1 MCEQLYLTDDR
12 LLFDKIRGGNAK
24 AFEYAFRKFSPRLEA
39 FAQKYTNDTN
49 EAEDIVQDVFL
60 KLWERRELL
69 DNISLTSFLFMM
81 VRNSCLN
88 YLKHRQIADTVQ
100 QRIPDTE
107 TAERLYAADFVP
119 DPSSLLIQ
127 KELSDSIDQI
137 MEELPPKC
145 KEAFVLSRLNGL
157 KNREIAEHMAITEKV
172 MENKRFEHII
182 TRYLKGKATPEEEA
196 ELLQAIH
203 ASKEWE
209 AAFRKRTAEWNPLEE
224 TEADPET
231 DRKWNRIASII
242 TPSESQSQTE
252 EAPVISLVSTS
263 SRRIWFSIAAVVL
276 LLLVSGVT
284 VYFLNQGGKAGTG
297 NAEWQTIIAAQEDR
311 SILLPDGSSVYLRE
325 NSELS
330 YPEVFASSVR
340 EVKIKG
346 EAFFEVTPNSEQPFI
361 VDASGLSV
369 KVLGTSFSVQTSDQ
383 GNEISVILVEG
394 KVSLNNAHEK
404 ELVQLHPNQKADYF
418 VNDEHY
424 TVTEVDSE
432 RLTSWRKGIIF
443 YDNAS
448 LDEIVRLIEQTYK
461 VSLMYTRPEN
471 DDQRFSGAFLKTQ
484 KLETVLQ
491 QTNKLTGTNLIL
503 IQ

>member
-1 MCEQLYLTDDR
+1 MPQRNGRPLSGSEPPNGILWKR
-12 LLFDKIRGGNAK
+12 LKPI
-24 AFEYAFRKFSPRLEA
+24 
-39 FAQKYTNDTN
+39 
-49 EAEDIVQDVFL
+49 
-60 KLWERRELL
+60 
-69 DNISLTSFLFMM
+69 
-81 VRNSCLN
+81 
-88 YLKHRQIADTVQ
+88 
-100 QRIPDTE
+100 
-107 TAERLYAADFVP
+107 
-119 DPSSLLIQ
+119 
-127 KELSDSIDQI
+127 
-137 MEELPPKC
+137 
-145 KEAFVLSRLNGL
+145 
-157 KNREIAEHMAITEKV
+157 
-172 MENKRFEHII
+172 
-182 TRYLKGKATPEEEA
+182 
-196 ELLQAIH
+196 
-203 ASKEWE
+203 
-209 AAFRKRTAEWNPLEE
+209 RKRTGNG
-224 TEADPET
+224 
-231 DRKWNRIASII
+231 IG
-242 TPSESQSQTE
+242 
-252 EAPVISLVSTS
+252 SLRS
-263 SRRIWFSIAAVVL
+263 SRPRNLNRKPKRHRLFLWSQL
-276 LLLVSGVT
+276 LPEEVSGVT

-297 NAEWQTIIAAQEDR
+297 NAEWQTIIAEQEDR

-340 EVKIKG
+340 EVKIRG

>member
-1 MCEQLYLTDDR
+1 
-12 LLFDKIRGGNAK
+12 
-24 AFEYAFRKFSPRLEA
+24 
-39 FAQKYTNDTN
+39 
-49 EAEDIVQDVFL
+49 
-60 KLWERRELL
+60 
-69 DNISLTSFLFMM
+69 
-81 VRNSCLN
+81 
-88 YLKHRQIADTVQ
+88 
-100 QRIPDTE
+100 
-107 TAERLYAADFVP
+107 
-119 DPSSLLIQ
+119 
-127 KELSDSIDQI
+127 
-137 MEELPPKC
+137 
-145 KEAFVLSRLNGL
+145 
-157 KNREIAEHMAITEKV
+157 

-209 AAFRKRTAEWNPLEE
+209 AAFRKRTAEWHPLEE

-346 EAFFEVTPNSEQPFI
+346 LV
-361 VDASGLSV
+361 
-369 KVLGTSFSVQTSDQ
+369 TSFSV
-383 GNEISVILVEG
+383 
-394 KVSLNNAHEK
+394 
-404 ELVQLHPNQKADYF
+404 
-418 VNDEHY
+418 
-424 TVTEVDSE
+424 
-432 RLTSWRKGIIF
+432 
-443 YDNAS
+443 
-448 LDEIVRLIEQTYK
+448 
-461 VSLMYTRPEN
+461 
-471 DDQRFSGAFLKTQ
+471 
-484 KLETVLQ
+484 
-491 QTNKLTGTNLIL
+491 
-503 IQ
+503 

>member
-1 MCEQLYLTDDR
+1 
-12 LLFDKIRGGNAK
+12 
-24 AFEYAFRKFSPRLEA
+24 
-39 FAQKYTNDTN
+39 
-49 EAEDIVQDVFL
+49 
-60 KLWERRELL
+60 
-69 DNISLTSFLFMM
+69 
-81 VRNSCLN
+81 
-88 YLKHRQIADTVQ
+88 
-100 QRIPDTE
+100 
-107 TAERLYAADFVP
+107 
-119 DPSSLLIQ
+119 
-127 KELSDSIDQI
+127 
-137 MEELPPKC
+137 
-145 KEAFVLSRLNGL
+145 
-157 KNREIAEHMAITEKV
+157 

-383 GNEISVILVEG
+383 GNEISEILVEG
-394 KVSLNNAHEK
+394 TASLNNAHEK
-404 ELVQLHPNQKADYF
+404 ELVQWHPNQTIEKRLLCAAEADLTIVLY
-418 VNDEHY
+418 NPASHGRPEHLHRACGILLR
-424 TVTEVDSE
+424 VLPED
-432 RLTSWRKGIIF
+432 RLCG
-443 YDNAS
+443 
-448 LDEIVRLIEQTYK
+448 IVRCIGREGESRRVLTLGE
-461 VSLMYTRPEN
+461 
-471 DDQRFSGAFLKTQ
+471 LKTAQ
-484 KLETVLQ
+484 ADMFCTVFIGNAAAQ
-491 QTNKLTGTNLIL
+491 AVGGNFITPRGYRDV
-503 IQ
+503 

>member
-1 MCEQLYLTDDR
+1 
-12 LLFDKIRGGNAK
+12 
-24 AFEYAFRKFSPRLEA
+24 
-39 FAQKYTNDTN
+39 
-49 EAEDIVQDVFL
+49 
-60 KLWERRELL
+60 
-69 DNISLTSFLFMM
+69 
-81 VRNSCLN
+81 
-88 YLKHRQIADTVQ
+88 
-100 QRIPDTE
+100 
-107 TAERLYAADFVP
+107 
-119 DPSSLLIQ
+119 
-127 KELSDSIDQI
+127 
-137 MEELPPKC
+137 
-145 KEAFVLSRLNGL
+145 
-157 KNREIAEHMAITEKV
+157 

-361 VDASGLSV
+361 VDGQGTGNLFQRTDLRSRKRDLRD
-369 KVLGTSFSVQTSDQ
+369 LG
-383 GNEISVILVEG
+383 
-394 KVSLNNAHEK
+394 
-404 ELVQLHPNQKADYF
+404 
-418 VNDEHY
+418 
-424 TVTEVDSE
+424 
-432 RLTSWRKGIIF
+432 RRKG
-443 YDNAS
+443 
-448 LDEIVRLIEQTYK
+448 E
-461 VSLMYTRPEN
+461 PE
-471 DDQRFSGAFLKTQ
+471 
-484 KLETVLQ
+484 
-491 QTNKLTGTNLIL
+491 
-503 IQ
+503 

>member
-1 MCEQLYLTDDR
+1 
-12 LLFDKIRGGNAK
+12 
-24 AFEYAFRKFSPRLEA
+24 
-39 FAQKYTNDTN
+39 
-49 EAEDIVQDVFL
+49 
-60 KLWERRELL
+60 
-69 DNISLTSFLFMM
+69 
-81 VRNSCLN
+81 
-88 YLKHRQIADTVQ
+88 
-100 QRIPDTE
+100 
-107 TAERLYAADFVP
+107 
-119 DPSSLLIQ
+119 
-127 KELSDSIDQI
+127 
-137 MEELPPKC
+137 
-145 KEAFVLSRLNGL
+145 
-157 KNREIAEHMAITEKV
+157 

-330 YPEVFASSVR
+330 YPEDGSVLT
-340 EVKIKG
+340 
-346 EAFFEVTPNSEQPFI
+346 AQ
-361 VDASGLSV
+361 
-369 KVLGTSFSVQTSDQ
+369 
-383 GNEISVILVEG
+383 
-394 KVSLNNAHEK
+394 
-404 ELVQLHPNQKADYF
+404 EL
-418 VNDEHY
+418 
-424 TVTEVDSE
+424 
-432 RLTSWRKGIIF
+432 
-443 YDNAS
+443 
-448 LDEIVRLIEQTYK
+448 LDEWGREFLAEKRRRTD
-461 VSLMYTRPEN
+461 LN
-471 DDQRFSGAFLKTQ
+471 RFGLFTTGIWWDKQPSDSYRRFYPIPARAISANPLLKRS
-484 KLETVLQ
+484 E
-491 QTNKLTGTNLIL
+491 GYIY
-503 IQ
+503 

>member
-1 MCEQLYLTDDR
+1 MPQRNGRPLSGSEPPNGILWKR
-12 LLFDKIRGGNAK
+12 LKPI
-24 AFEYAFRKFSPRLEA
+24 
-39 FAQKYTNDTN
+39 
-49 EAEDIVQDVFL
+49 
-60 KLWERRELL
+60 
-69 DNISLTSFLFMM
+69 
-81 VRNSCLN
+81 
-88 YLKHRQIADTVQ
+88 
-100 QRIPDTE
+100 
-107 TAERLYAADFVP
+107 
-119 DPSSLLIQ
+119 
-127 KELSDSIDQI
+127 
-137 MEELPPKC
+137 
-145 KEAFVLSRLNGL
+145 
-157 KNREIAEHMAITEKV
+157 
-172 MENKRFEHII
+172 
-182 TRYLKGKATPEEEA
+182 
-196 ELLQAIH
+196 
-203 ASKEWE
+203 
-209 AAFRKRTAEWNPLEE
+209 RKRTGNG
-224 TEADPET
+224 
-231 DRKWNRIASII
+231 IG
-242 TPSESQSQTE
+242 
-252 EAPVISLVSTS
+252 SLRS
-263 SRRIWFSIAAVVL
+263 SRPRN
-276 LLLVSGVT
+276 
-284 VYFLNQGGKAGTG
+284 LNRKPKRHRLFPWSQ
-297 NAEWQTIIAAQEDR
+297 
-311 SILLPDGSSVYLRE
+311 PDGSSVYLRE

-461 VSLMYTRPEN
+461 VSLIYTRPEN

>member
-1 MCEQLYLTDDR
+1 MEKQNNILEKY
-12 LLFDKIRGGNAK
+12 IRG
-24 AFEYAFRKFSPRLEA
+24 S
-39 FAQKYTNDTN
+39 
-49 EAEDIVQDVFL
+49 
-60 KLWERRELL
+60 
-69 DNISLTSFLFMM
+69 IS
-81 VRNSCLN
+81 
-88 YLKHRQIADTVQ
+88 
-100 QRIPDTE
+100 
-107 TAERLYAADFVP
+107 
-119 DPSSLLIQ
+119 
-127 KELSDSIDQI
+127 
-137 MEELPPKC
+137 
-145 KEAFVLSRLNGL
+145 
-157 KNREIAEHMAITEKV
+157 
-172 MENKRFEHII
+172 
-182 TRYLKGKATPEEEA
+182 EEEYN
-196 ELLQAIH
+196 ELQQQIQNDSDNSVGDMLNECWQKDLNIH
-203 ASKEWE
+203 VMPRAAKERTRRLVNEKIKKDMRRVWFKRASTI
-209 AAFRKRTAEWNPLEE
+209 A
-224 TEADPET
+224 
-231 DRKWNRIASII
+231 ASILV
-242 TPSESQSQTE
+242 
-252 EAPVISLVSTS
+252 PVLIIS
-263 SRRIWFSIAAVVL
+263 
-276 LLLVSGVT
+276 T
-284 VYFLNQGGKAGTG
+284 VYFYKEMDHYKQIPNIVSVNKGQRAGIT
-297 NAEWQTIIAAQEDR
+297 
-311 SILLPDGSSVYLRE
+311 LPDGTIVHLNSESKLTYTPDFNGKLRE
-325 NSELS
+325 VVLE
-330 YPEVFASSVR
+330 
-340 EVKIKG
+340 G

-461 VSLMYTRPEN
+461 VSLIYTRPEN

>member
-1 MCEQLYLTDDR
+1 MEKQNNILEKY
-12 LLFDKIRGGNAK
+12 IRGSISEE
-24 AFEYAFRKFSPRLEA
+24 EYNEL
-39 FAQKYTNDTN
+39 QQQIQND
-49 EAEDIVQDVFL
+49 
-60 KLWERRELL
+60 
-69 DNISLTSFLFMM
+69 
-81 VRNSCLN
+81 
-88 YLKHRQIADTVQ
+88 
-100 QRIPDTE
+100 
-107 TAERLYAADFVP
+107 
-119 DPSSLLIQ
+119 
-127 KELSDSIDQI
+127 SDSSVGDMLNECWQKDLNIHV
-137 MEELPPKC
+137 MPRAA
-145 KEAFVLSRLNGL
+145 KERTRRLVN
-157 KNREIAEHMAITEKV
+157 EKIKKD
-172 MENKRFEHII
+172 M
-182 TRYLKGKATPEEEA
+182 
-196 ELLQAIH
+196 
-203 ASKEWE
+203 
-209 AAFRKRTAEWNPLEE
+209 
-224 TEADPET
+224 
-231 DRKWNRIASII
+231 
-242 TPSESQSQTE
+242 
-252 EAPVISLVSTS
+252 
-263 SRRIWFSIAAVVL
+263 RRIWFKRASTIAASILIPVL
-276 LLLVSGVT
+276 IIST
-284 VYFLNQGGKAGTG
+284 VYFYKEMDHYKQIPNIVSVNKGQRAGIT
-297 NAEWQTIIAAQEDR
+297 
-311 SILLPDGSSVYLRE
+311 LPDGTIVHLNSESKLTYTPDFNGKLRE
-325 NSELS
+325 VVLE
-330 YPEVFASSVR
+330 
-340 EVKIKG
+340 G

>member
-1 MCEQLYLTDDR
+1 MESDRFDHHALGISIANRRGTGYFLGLNFFPKNMVLDSSGGLTIACIRSYR
-12 LLFDKIRGGNAK
+12 LF
-24 AFEYAFRKFSPRLEA
+24 LE
-39 FAQKYTNDTN
+39 
-49 EAEDIVQDVFL
+49 
-60 KLWERRELL
+60 
-69 DNISLTSFLFMM
+69 
-81 VRNSCLN
+81 
-88 YLKHRQIADTVQ
+88 
-100 QRIPDTE
+100 
-107 TAERLYAADFVP
+107 
-119 DPSSLLIQ
+119 
-127 KELSDSIDQI
+127 
-137 MEELPPKC
+137 
-145 KEAFVLSRLNGL
+145 
-157 KNREIAEHMAITEKV
+157 
-172 MENKRFEHII
+172 
-182 TRYLKGKATPEEEA
+182 
-196 ELLQAIH
+196 
-203 ASKEWE
+203 
-209 AAFRKRTAEWNPLEE
+209 
-224 TEADPET
+224 
-231 DRKWNRIASII
+231 
-242 TPSESQSQTE
+242 
-252 EAPVISLVSTS
+252 
-263 SRRIWFSIAAVVL
+263 SRRK
-276 LLLVSGVT
+276 SGNRKCRMANDYSCARGSFDPFT
-284 VYFLNQGGKAGTG
+284 H
-297 NAEWQTIIAAQEDR
+297 
-311 SILLPDGSSVYLRE
+311 GSSVYLRE

-340 EVKIKG
+340 EVKIRG

>member
-1 MCEQLYLTDDR
+1 
-12 LLFDKIRGGNAK
+12 
-24 AFEYAFRKFSPRLEA
+24 
-39 FAQKYTNDTN
+39 
-49 EAEDIVQDVFL
+49 
-60 KLWERRELL
+60 
-69 DNISLTSFLFMM
+69 
-81 VRNSCLN
+81 
-88 YLKHRQIADTVQ
+88 
-100 QRIPDTE
+100 
-107 TAERLYAADFVP
+107 
-119 DPSSLLIQ
+119 
-127 KELSDSIDQI
+127 
-137 MEELPPKC
+137 
-145 KEAFVLSRLNGL
+145 
-157 KNREIAEHMAITEKV
+157 

-330 YPEVFASSVR
+330 YPEVFASSIR

-484 KLETVLQ
+484 KLETVY
-491 QTNKLTGTNLIL
+491 NKPINSRVRT
-503 IQ
+503 

>member
-1 MCEQLYLTDDR
+1 MCIRDR
-12 LLFDKIRGGNAK
+12 
-24 AFEYAFRKFSPRLEA
+24 
-39 FAQKYTNDTN
+39 
-49 EAEDIVQDVFL
+49 
-60 KLWERRELL
+60 
-69 DNISLTSFLFMM
+69 
-81 VRNSCLN
+81 
-88 YLKHRQIADTVQ
+88 
-100 QRIPDTE
+100 
-107 TAERLYAADFVP
+107 
-119 DPSSLLIQ
+119 
-127 KELSDSIDQI
+127 
-137 MEELPPKC
+137 
-145 KEAFVLSRLNGL
+145 
-157 KNREIAEHMAITEKV
+157 
-172 MENKRFEHII
+172 
-182 TRYLKGKATPEEEA
+182 
-196 ELLQAIH
+196 
-203 ASKEWE
+203 
-209 AAFRKRTAEWNPLEE
+209 
-224 TEADPET
+224 
-231 DRKWNRIASII
+231 
-242 TPSESQSQTE
+242 
-252 EAPVISLVSTS
+252 
-263 SRRIWFSIAAVVL
+263 FSIAAVVL

-297 NAEWQTIIAAQEDR
+297 NAEWQTIIAEQEDR

-340 EVKIKG
+340 EVKIRG

>member
-1 MCEQLYLTDDR
+1 MESDR
-12 LLFDKIRGGNAK
+12 FD
-24 AFEYAFRKFSPRLEA
+24 
-39 FAQKYTNDTN
+39 
-49 EAEDIVQDVFL
+49 
-60 KLWERRELL
+60 
-69 DNISLTSFLFMM
+69 
-81 VRNSCLN
+81 
-88 YLKHRQIADTVQ
+88 H
-100 QRIPDTE
+100 
-107 TAERLYAADFVP
+107 
-119 DPSSLLIQ
+119 
-127 KELSDSIDQI
+127 
-137 MEELPPKC
+137 
-145 KEAFVLSRLNGL
+145 
-157 KNREIAEHMAITEKV
+157 
-172 MENKRFEHII
+172 
-182 TRYLKGKATPEEEA
+182 
-196 ELLQAIH
+196 H
-203 ASKEWE
+203 A
-209 AAFRKRTAEWNPLEE
+209 LG
-224 TEADPET
+224 
-231 DRKWNRIASII
+231 I
-242 TPSESQSQTE
+242 
-252 EAPVISLVSTS
+252 
-263 SRRIWFSIAAVVL
+263 SIANRRGTGYFLGLNFFPKNMVL
-276 LLLVSGVT
+276 DSSGGLTILVSGVT

-340 EVKIKG
+340 EVKIRG

>member
-1 MCEQLYLTDDR
+1 
-12 LLFDKIRGGNAK
+12 
-24 AFEYAFRKFSPRLEA
+24 
-39 FAQKYTNDTN
+39 
-49 EAEDIVQDVFL
+49 
-60 KLWERRELL
+60 
-69 DNISLTSFLFMM
+69 
-81 VRNSCLN
+81 
-88 YLKHRQIADTVQ
+88 
-100 QRIPDTE
+100 
-107 TAERLYAADFVP
+107 
-119 DPSSLLIQ
+119 
-127 KELSDSIDQI
+127 
-137 MEELPPKC
+137 
-145 KEAFVLSRLNGL
+145 
-157 KNREIAEHMAITEKV
+157 

-311 SILLPDGSSVYLRE
+311 SILLP
-325 NSELS
+325 
-330 YPEVFASSVR
+330 
-340 EVKIKG
+340 KIKG

-361 VDASGLSV
+361 VDASALSV

>member
-1 MCEQLYLTDDR
+1 
-12 LLFDKIRGGNAK
+12 
-24 AFEYAFRKFSPRLEA
+24 
-39 FAQKYTNDTN
+39 
-49 EAEDIVQDVFL
+49 
-60 KLWERRELL
+60 
-69 DNISLTSFLFMM
+69 
-81 VRNSCLN
+81 
-88 YLKHRQIADTVQ
+88 
-100 QRIPDTE
+100 
-107 TAERLYAADFVP
+107 
-119 DPSSLLIQ
+119 
-127 KELSDSIDQI
+127 
-137 MEELPPKC
+137 
-145 KEAFVLSRLNGL
+145 
-157 KNREIAEHMAITEKV
+157 

-311 SILLPDGSSVYLRE
+311 SILLPDGSSVY
-325 NSELS
+325 
-330 YPEVFASSVR
+330 
-340 EVKIKG
+340 
-346 EAFFEVTPNSEQPFI
+346 FFEVTPNSEQPFI

-461 VSLMYTRPEN
+461 VSLIYTRPEN

>member
-1 MCEQLYLTDDR
+1 
-12 LLFDKIRGGNAK
+12 
-24 AFEYAFRKFSPRLEA
+24 
-39 FAQKYTNDTN
+39 
-49 EAEDIVQDVFL
+49 
-60 KLWERRELL
+60 
-69 DNISLTSFLFMM
+69 
-81 VRNSCLN
+81 
-88 YLKHRQIADTVQ
+88 
-100 QRIPDTE
+100 
-107 TAERLYAADFVP
+107 
-119 DPSSLLIQ
+119 
-127 KELSDSIDQI
+127 
-137 MEELPPKC
+137 
-145 KEAFVLSRLNGL
+145 
-157 KNREIAEHMAITEKV
+157 

-297 NAEWQTIIAAQEDR
+297 NAEWQTIIAEQIR
-311 SILLPDGSSVYLRE
+311 
-325 NSELS
+325 
-330 YPEVFASSVR
+330 
-340 EVKIKG
+340 G
-346 EAFFEVTPNSEQPFI
+346 EAFFEGTPNSEQPFI